1 MSYVTVDMSSG
12 NTLLQRVHAGPAGST
27 DEESPPSPETSPP
40 PPAPPHQVEETPRRS
55 FFGEI
60 IASLFNNVD
69 DGYEY
74 HFPNDVFGH
83 EQEMVQRSTGFY
95 DASANGTAFIEV
107 NVEATYKDTSFEKET
122 DEEEAKEVV
131 AEKTEQ
137 TNRIHV
143 HPDSP
148 CAVFAA
154 RVETSDR
161 FKRSD
166 ISVKD
171 LEQSPNIEDAKVIS
185 RDLYLAHHL
194 CESTIREVTDIL
206 ESTATL
212 RSAEK
217 TRDNI
222 QICIGMLDALFPR
235 PKNTVADA

>member
-1 MSYVTVDMSSG
+1 MSHVTVDMSSG
-12 NTLLQRVHAGPAGST
+12 STLLHRVHTEFGST
-27 DEESPPSPETSPP
+27 DEESPPSPEAPTPSPSR
-40 PPAPPHQVEETPRRS
+40 EEEPPRRS
-55 FFGEI
+55 FLGEI

-74 HFPNDVFGH
+74 HFPNDVFGQAA
-83 EQEMVQRSTGFY
+83 ELVQRFTGFY
-95 DASANGTAFIEV
+95 DASTNGTAFIEV
-107 NVEATYKDTSFEKET
+107 IAEATYKDTSLEKET
-122 DEEEAKEVV
+122 DEEEAKEIV

-161 FKRSD
+161 FKRSE
-166 ISVKD
+166 ISVRD
-171 LEQSPNIEDAKVIS
+171 LSQSPNIDDAKIIS
-185 RDLYLAHHL
+185 RDLYLAHNL
-194 CESTIREVTDIL
+194 CESTIREVTEIL
-206 ESTATL
+206 ESTAAL
-212 RSAEK
+212 KSEEK

-235 PKNTVADA
+235 PKNTVVDV